1 MRRRPAATPSHG
13 VIMNKHA
20 SPALALL
27 LTAALV
33 PVASH
38 AADCAGSST
47 LAGVIAQGT
56 CTLGDLTLD
65 FTEPHLGT
73 TYLPGPFAG
82 DTMLGPSASAV
93 SFSVD
98 TSDPDH
104 VSFTLGLALQA
115 TGSSGG
121 FKPGNYVDID
131 LSYIKVY
138 STATRGL
145 SGYAVNLVNPEVQN
159 LPTSDTYS
167 AAGAS
172 LNGAYD
178 FITPN
183 GTASS
188 GPSTVDPP
196 VVDGLKYF
204 DLSAR
209 AYNYSSD
216 PSTSIGFDGVK
227 VTFDVSS
234 VPEPGSLA
242 LGALG
247 LAAVAG
253 ARRRRTRAR

>member
-1 MRRRPAATPSHG
+1 
-13 VIMNKHA
+13 MNKHT

-27 LTAALV
+27 LAAALA
-33 PVASH
+33 PLASH
-38 AADCAGSST
+38 AADCAASST

-98 TSDPDH
+98 TSNPDQ

-115 TGSSGG
+115 TGSAGG

-131 LSYIKVY
+131 LSYLKVY
-138 STATRGL
+138 STPSRGL
-145 SGYAVNLVNPEVQN
+145 AGYGVSLVNPQAKN

-216 PSTSIGFDGVK
+216 PSTSIGFDGIK
-227 VTFDVSS
+227 VRSEERS

-247 LAAVAG
+247 LAVVAG
-253 ARRRRTRAR
+253 VRRRARTS